1 MFQSYQFRQI
11 NPDVGSVAVS
21 RPEYDRFNRINS
33 GRSIPTLNH
42 VWLRVQVATIVSIVS
57 IQADQSRLLEIEV
70 RIFLK
75 NGFNRINSGRSI
87 PTVSGTGTIDEL
99 YKSFNRI
106 NSGRSIPT
114 AIISTIITFKV
125 VKFQSYQFRQI
136 NPDISRF
143 LRPLLGRKSFNRI
156 NSGRSIPTQIIIQS
170 GNIV

>member
-114 AIISTIITFKV
+114 SHGFYDRCWAERVSIVSIQADQSRPRLSYNLVILFES
-125 VKFQSYQFRQI
+125 FQSYQFRQI
-136 NPDISRF
+136 NPDD
-143 LRPLLGRKSFNRI
+143 N
-156 NSGRSIPTQIIIQS
+156 
-170 GNIV
+170 

>member
-1 MFQSYQFRQI
+1 MSIEELRNILESMFQSYQFRQI

-114 AIISTIITFKV
+114 
-125 VKFQSYQFRQI
+125 
-136 NPDISRF
+136 
-143 LRPLLGRKSFNRI
+143 
-156 NSGRSIPTQIIIQS
+156 QIIIQS

>member
-1 MFQSYQFRQI
+1 MSIEELRNILESMFQSYQFRQI

-87 PTVSGTGTIDEL
+87 PTKRQQPLRLIWILVSIV
-99 YKSFNRI
+99 
-106 NSGRSIPT
+106 SIQADQSRRGDKNVKDALGENAEVSIVSIQADQSRPWLVP
-114 AIISTIITFKV
+114 ST
-125 VKFQSYQFRQI
+125 S
-136 NPDISRF
+136 
-143 LRPLLGRKSFNRI
+143 
-156 NSGRSIPTQIIIQS
+156 
-170 GNIV
+170 